1 MFLFL
6 FLTETICAQD
16 KTHQQPKPFAPAISL
31 FKDQDLVVLLY
42 GVNASGLCAFNTVER
57 PMAPL
62 SHDIARVLLRQ
73 DSFGNHLSEWKN
85 C

>member
-6 FLTETICAQD
+6 FLIETICAQD
-16 KTHQQPKPFAPAISL
+16 KTPQQPKPFAPAISL

-42 GVNASGLCAFNTVER
+42 GVNASGLCAFDTVDR
-57 PMAPL
+57 PMVPF
-62 SHDIARVLLRQ
+62 SHDIAGVLLRQ
-73 DSFGNHLSEWKN
+73 VSFGNHLSEWKN